1 MHAAIGKTVRAAKAI
16 LDAYYGRL
24 PDYSYF
30 SGCSAGGRGAFN
42 AAARYGDEYDG
53 VLAGAPS
60 RNMPGVLSGWAIGGQ
75 HVPPLPAKMGVLYDA
90 QVAHCDARDGLVDG
104 IISNPAACRFPVE
117 TLRCTAGSDGDTCL
131 TEEEIAAVNAIRD
144 DVELANGHK
153 VYLGVGIG
161 NPATGF
167 GAFMPLAG
175 PGSPVVLDFVN
186 SAFLPYIVFSDP
198 MYSTDTYDV
207 DADLPAVRNVIER
220 EFDFSA
226 NTSPLAQYLRS
237 GKKLIVWHG
246 AEDTLLSHRD
256 TIRSFD
262 SLVEVSGRHSANAQ
276 LYTPPDVQ
284 HCGGGP
290 GADSFD
296 LIAALATW
304 VEKGRT
310 PHRVTAS
317 KLDADGRVLFSR
329 PLCEYPEYPSYNGY
343 GDPADAVSFRCVDP
357 RRRD

>member
-1 MHAAIGKTVRAAKAI
+1 
-16 LDAYYGRL
+16 
-24 PDYSYF
+24 
-30 SGCSAGGRGAFN
+30 
-42 AAARYGDEYDG
+42 
-53 VLAGAPS
+53 
-60 RNMPGVLSGWAIGGQ
+60 MPGVLSGWAIGGQ

-276 LYTPPDVQ
+276 LYTPPGVQ

-343 GDPADAVSFRCVDP
+343 GDPADAGSFRCVDP